1 MADTG
6 DDAGQVGGPPEGR
19 RRREPQ
25 TIDVTP
31 VEMPVEAAASAAPGS
46 SEPASAPA
54 PASPPAAR
62 ARTPW
67 FAVLAAGTLGAGLA
81 VLAGGAAW
89 IYFAPLEDHGADELR
104 ARLARLE
111 LQTRA
116 EAAAAVPDNASAA
129 KIDELSARLARLET
143 ASAAAAPENGRTDIG
158 RIDDLAARLSR
169 LETAAAATPPDSG
182 KTDTAAIKG
191 EISSEISGEI
201 SGLSERLA
209 KLEASIAAM
218 PAPVAPDP
226 TLAGRL
232 AALEAAVKPIAEHV
246 ADLDRQF
253 GDNATA
259 AQEARERAESV
270 AKAMAEV
277 NRAGADQD
285 KLHQSTKEELAGLN
299 DRLGAFEG
307 LVKALKDQVA
317 ESAAP
322 KTDDPL
328 RFALVAAGLHS
339 ALERGE
345 PFAAELAA
353 AKAVGI
359 DSALLDGFAPF
370 ADAGVP
376 KPDELFREL
385 TGLIPEM
392 LKVSAPAANGN
403 YLDRL
408 QAHAEK
414 LVRIRPV
421 GDRPGDDAATVIGR
435 IDRDVAQRDLAGALS
450 EIDRLPAP
458 AQTIAEP
465 WRKKAMARQ
474 AAIAASA
481 QLVTASFT
489 RLGAP
494 AGATNR

>member
-6 DDAGQVGGPPEGR
+6 DDAGQVSGPPEGR

-81 VLAGGAAW
+81 VLAGAAAW
-89 IYFAPLEDHGADELR
+89 IYFAPLEDRGADELR

-129 KIDELSARLARLET
+129 KIDELSARLTRLET

-191 EISSEISGEI
+191 EINSEISGEI

-226 TLAGRL
+226 ALAGRL

-246 ADLDRQF
+246 AELDRQF

-277 NRAGADQD
+277 SRADADQD

-317 ESAAP
+317 ESAAS

-353 AKAVGI
+353 AKAVGV
-359 DSALLDGFAPF
+359 DPALLDGFAPF
-370 ADAGVP
+370 ADSGVP
-376 KPDELFREL
+376 KPDELFRQL

-435 IDRDVAQRDLAGALS
+435 IDRHVAQRDLAGALS

-458 AQTIAEP
+458 AQAIAEP

>member
-6 DDAGQVGGPPEGR
+6 DDAGQASAPPDGR
-19 RRREPQ
+19 GRREPQ

-31 VEMPVEAAASAAPGS
+31 VEMPVEAAGSATSGS
-46 SEPASAPA
+46 AQPASAPA
-54 PASPPAAR
+54 GPASASPPPSR
-62 ARTPW
+62 VRTPW

-89 IYFAPLEDHGADELR
+89 IAFAPIEDRGTDELS

-111 LQTRA
+111 VQTRSTA
-116 EAAAAVPDNASAA
+116 EAAAAAVPDNASAA

-169 LETAAAATPPDSG
+169 LETAAAAAPPDSG

-191 EISSEISGEI
+191 EISGKID
-201 SGLSERLA
+201 GLSERLA
-209 KLEASIAAM
+209 KLEAAM

-277 NRAGADQD
+277 NRADADQD

>member
-6 DDAGQVGGPPEGR
+6 DDAGQVSGPPDGR

-31 VEMPVEAAASAAPGS
+31 VEMPVEAAGSAAPGS
-46 SEPASAPA
+46 AQPASAPA
-54 PASPPAAR
+54 SASPPAAR

-89 IYFAPLEDHGADELR
+89 IYFAPLEDRGADELR

-111 LQTRA
+111 LQTRSAA
-116 EAAAAVPDNASAA
+116 EAAATTVPDNASAA
-129 KIDELSARLARLET
+129 KIDELSARLVRLET

-158 RIDDLAARLSR
+158 RIDDLAARISR

-182 KTDTAAIKG
+182 KTDTAAINA
-191 EISSEISGEI
+191 EIN
-201 SGLSERLA
+201 GLSERLA

-246 ADLDRQF
+246 AELDRQF

-277 NRAGADQD
+277 SRADADQD
-285 KLHQSTKEELAGLN
+285 KLHQSTKEELAELN
-299 DRLGAFEG
+299 SRLDAFDE

-328 RFALVAAGLHS
+328 RFALVTAGLHS

-353 AKAVGI
+353 AKAVGV
-359 DSALLDGFAPF
+359 DPALLDGFAPF
-370 ADAGVP
+370 ADTGVP

-435 IDRDVAQRDLAGALS
+435 IDRDMARRDLAGVLG
-450 EIDRLPAP
+450 EIERLPAP
-458 AQTIAEP
+458 AQAIAEP

-489 RLGAP
+489 KLGAP

>member
-1 MADTG
+1 
-6 DDAGQVGGPPEGR
+6 
-19 RRREPQ
+19 
-25 TIDVTP
+25 
-31 VEMPVEAAASAAPGS
+31 
-46 SEPASAPA
+46 
-54 PASPPAAR
+54 
-62 ARTPW
+62 
-67 FAVLAAGTLGAGLA
+67 
-81 VLAGGAAW
+81 
-89 IYFAPLEDHGADELR
+89 
-104 ARLARLE
+104 
-111 LQTRA
+111 
-116 EAAAAVPDNASAA
+116 VPDNALAI

-143 ASAAAAPENGRTDIG
+143 ASSAAAPENGRTDIG
-158 RIDDLAARLSR
+158 RIDDLAARISR

-191 EISSEISGEI
+191 EITGEI
-201 SGLSERLA
+201 NGLSERLA
-209 KLEASIAAM
+209 KLEASIAAI

-232 AALEAAVKPIAEHV
+232 AALEAAVKPIAEHM
-246 ADLDRQF
+246 AELDRQF

-277 NRAGADQD
+277 NRADADQD
-285 KLHQSTKEELAGLN
+285 KLHQSTKQELDGLSR
-299 DRLGAFEG
+299 RLDAFDG

-328 RFALVAAGLHS
+328 FALVAAGLHS

-345 PFAAELAA
+345 PFAAELVA
-353 AKAVGI
+353 AKAVGV
-359 DSALLDGFAPF
+359 DPALLDGFAPF
-370 ADAGVP
+370 ADTGVP

-421 GDRPGDDAATVIGR
+421 GDGPGDDAATVIGR
-435 IDRDVAQRDLAGALS
+435 IDRDMARRDLAGALG
-450 EIDRLPAP
+450 EIERLPAP
-458 AQTIAEP
+458 SQAIAEP
-465 WRKKAMARQ
+465 WRKKALARQ

-489 RLGAP
+489 KLGAP
-494 AGATNR
+494 AGATSR

>member
-6 DDAGQVGGPPEGR
+6 DDAGQASAPPDGR

-31 VEMPVEAAASAAPGS
+31 VEMPVEAAASAPPGS
-46 SEPASAPA
+46 AQPASAPA
-54 PASPPAAR
+54 SMSPPAAR

-89 IYFAPLEDHGADELR
+89 IYFAPLEDRGADELS

-116 EAAAAVPDNASAA
+116 EAAAATVPDNAAAA

-169 LETAAAATPPDSG
+169 LETAAAQTPPDSG
-182 KTDTAAIKG
+182 KADTAAING
-191 EISSEISGEI
+191 EIAGEI

-246 ADLDRQF
+246 AELDRQF

-277 NRAGADQD
+277 SRADADQD
-285 KLHQSTKEELAGLN
+285 KLHQSTKEELAGL
-299 DRLGAFEG
+299 DRRLDAFEG
-307 LVKALKDQVA
+307 LVKALKVQVA

-328 RFALVAAGLHS
+328 RFALVAAGLRS

-353 AKAVGI
+353 AKAVGV
-359 DSALLDGFAPF
+359 DPALLDGVAPF
-370 ADAGVP
+370 ADTGVP
-376 KPDELFREL
+376 NPAELFREL
-385 TGLIPEM
+385 TRLIPEM

-435 IDRDVAQRDLAGALS
+435 IDRDMARRDLAGVLG
-450 EIDRLPAP
+450 EIERLPAP
-458 AQTIAEP
+458 AQAIAKP
-465 WRKKAMARQ
+465 WRKKAVARQ

-489 RLGAP
+489 KLGAP

>member
-6 DDAGQVGGPPEGR
+6 DDAGQASAPPDGR

-31 VEMPVEAAASAAPGS
+31 VEMPVEAAGSATSGS
-46 SEPASAPA
+46 AQPASAPA
-54 PASPPAAR
+54 GPASASPPPSR
-62 ARTPW
+62 VRTPW

-89 IYFAPLEDHGADELR
+89 IAFAPIEDRGTDELS

-111 LQTRA
+111 VQTRSTA
-116 EAAAAVPDNASAA
+116 EAAAAAVPDNASAA

-169 LETAAAATPPDSG
+169 LETAAAAAPPDSG

-191 EISSEISGEI
+191 EISGKID
-201 SGLSERLA
+201 GLSERLA
-209 KLEASIAAM
+209 KLEAAM

-277 NRAGADQD
+277 NRADADQD

-299 DRLGAFEG
+299 DRLDAFEG

-353 AKAVGI
+353 AKAVAV
-359 DSALLDGFAPF
+359 DPALLAGFAPF
-370 ADAGVP
+370 ADTGVP

-421 GDRPGDDAATVIGR
+421 GDHPGDDAATVIGR
-435 IDRDVAQRDLAGALS
+435 IDRDMARRDLAGVLG
-450 EIDRLPAP
+450 EIERLPAP
-458 AQTIAEP
+458 ARAIAEP
-465 WRKKAMARQ
+465 WRKKAVARQ

-489 RLGAP
+489 KLGAP